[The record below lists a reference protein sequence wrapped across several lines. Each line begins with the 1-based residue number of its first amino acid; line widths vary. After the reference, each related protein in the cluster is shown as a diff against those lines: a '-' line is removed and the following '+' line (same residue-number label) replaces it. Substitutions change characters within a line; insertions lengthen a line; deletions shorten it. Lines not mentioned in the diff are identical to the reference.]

1 MEDYIINL
9 TDETVDDLT
18 IDDIDNVCKITFNKL
33 DVCNPILNILIVDN
47 NKIQEINREYR
58 GKDNVTDVISFAF
71 EDYKDIEYDN
81 FRFLG
86 EIYISLQKARK
97 QAEEYGHSERR
108 EICYLTVHG
117 LLHLLGYDHM
127 NEEDKK
133 VMRSLEE
140 EILNEYDVKR

>member
-9 TDETVDDLT
+9 TNEEIDIAI
-18 IDDIDNVCKITFNKL
+18 IDDIDNICKLTFNKL
-33 DVCNPILNILIVDN
+33 DVNNPILNILIVDN
-47 NKIQEINREYR
+47 DKIKEINREYR
-58 GKDNVTDVISFAF
+58 NKDSVTDVISFAF
-71 EDYKDIEYDN
+71 EDYKDIEYEN

-86 EIYISLQKARK
+86 EIYISLEKAK
-97 QAEEYGHSERR
+97 EQANEYGHSEQR

-127 NEEDKK
+127 NDEDKK
-133 VMRSLEE
+133 IMRALEE

>member
-9 TDETVDDLT
+9 TEETVDDLT